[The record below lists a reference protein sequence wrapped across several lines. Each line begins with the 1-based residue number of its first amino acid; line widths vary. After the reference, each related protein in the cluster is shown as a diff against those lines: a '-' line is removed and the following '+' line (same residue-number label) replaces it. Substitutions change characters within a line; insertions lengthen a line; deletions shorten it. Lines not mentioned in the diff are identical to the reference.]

1 MILQLGFIKLD
12 SWSINFVIIEV
23 SPTLRLWP
31 GYSAFH
37 MPGTG
42 KSGAPGRPWEANATL
57 VACDPIHC
65 FHVWNHESTIGSQ
78 VTVVPPKNATL
89 VYYFCL
95 RFLVMKQARL
105 LDGVP

>member
-1 MILQLGFIKLD
+1 MILGFIKLD

-42 KSGAPGRPWEANATL
+42 KSGVPRGVAWKAMGSRLKTALWAPRNGWSSCFISHRIHGAAIYGNM
-57 VACDPIHC
+57 DPI
-65 FHVWNHESTIGSQ
+65 N
-78 VTVVPPKNATL
+78 VPPMVIYIPAPWIL
-89 VYYFCL
+89 WVS
-95 RFLVMKQARL
+95 
-105 LDGVP
+105 G